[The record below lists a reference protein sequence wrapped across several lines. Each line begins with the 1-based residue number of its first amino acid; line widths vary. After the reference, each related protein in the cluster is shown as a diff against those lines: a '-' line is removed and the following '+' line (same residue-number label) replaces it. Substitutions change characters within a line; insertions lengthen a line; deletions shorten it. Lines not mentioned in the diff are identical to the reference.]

1 MLLEDVTSREH
12 TRMNSLGPC
21 CVEFLVKL
29 VRTALMCKFNI
40 NPSESSLLPVPAY
53 RLGLSPSQQD
63 LLGVCTI
70 LMSVVA
76 GGNLLFACLWAGV
89 SWCSTW
95 GSASCC
101 SSKWL
106 AQLTGLLG
114 KDHNPR
120 QLCNRA
126 LRVFIDWLQICYFS
140 EVQWRGKLVL
150 KQ

>member
-63 LLGVCTI
+63 LLCVCTI

-76 GGNLLFACLWAGV
+76 GGTCCLHVCGLESPGAVPGICLLLLQQVASSADWAVGE
-89 SWCSTW
+89 
-95 GSASCC
+95 GSQPQA
-101 SSKWL
+101 
-106 AQLTGLLG
+106 
-114 KDHNPR
+114 
-120 QLCNRA
+120 A
-126 LRVFIDWLQICYFS
+126 L
-140 EVQWRGKLVL
+140 
-150 KQ
+150 